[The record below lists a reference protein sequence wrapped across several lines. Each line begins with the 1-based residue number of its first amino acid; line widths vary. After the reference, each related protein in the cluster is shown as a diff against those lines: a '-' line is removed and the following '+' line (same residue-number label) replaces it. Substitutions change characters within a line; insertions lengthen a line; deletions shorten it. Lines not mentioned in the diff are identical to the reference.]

1 MAQTHTYIGTFG
13 TQYNRGP
20 HPECPG
26 LSGDHYVTVQADSLI
41 QAHQLMLRTFGQAW
55 AFIYPASDWAPATLN
70 NFAPAGEYGRISPDG
85 EFTINPQP
93 KEAA

>member
-1 MAQTHTYIGTFG
+1 
-13 TQYNRGP
+13 
-20 HPECPG
+20 
-26 LSGDHYVTVQADSLI
+26 
-41 QAHQLMLRTFGQAW
+41 MLRTFGQAW